1 MKKIFAILLSC
12 LAIALMMLFASCDI
26 QKEAAKTKTDTG
38 FKENIETQTFRK
50 GDTVHYEIPKVIYK
64 DTTIY
69 RTNRQGTTIK
79 TVYDQTG
86 NIASIDCFASA
97 IAEMRKENRE
107 FQQAIKDKESKKT
120 ENFDST
126 FIFYIMGGVVLI
138 VVFALFLMYLYV
150 KNNTGIVTQFLKH
163 TPSPSQEGN

>member
-1 MKKIFAILLSC
+1 MKNLNNIVFWIFVIIVS
-12 LAIALMMLFASCDI
+12 LFLNSCDI
-26 QKEAAKTKTDTG
+26 QKEAAKTKSDTG

-69 RTNRQGTTIK
+69 RTNRQGTTMK
-79 TVYDQTG
+79 TVYDQGG

-97 IAEMRKENRE
+97 IAEIRKENRE
-107 FQQAIKDKESKKT
+107 FQQSLKEKESKKT

-126 FIFYIMGGVVLI
+126 FILYIIGGI
-138 VVFALFLMYLYV
+138 VIIGIFALFLMFLYV
-150 KNNTGIVTQFLKH
+150 KKNTALLTTYFNK
-163 TPSPSQEGN
+163 

>member
-1 MKKIFAILLSC
+1 MKKIFALL
-12 LAIALMMLFASCDI
+12 LFLSFLFVSCDI
-26 QKEAAKTKTDTG
+26 QKQAAKTKSDTG
-38 FKENIETQTFRK
+38 FKETVESQTFRK

-97 IAEMRKENRE
+97 IAEIRKENRE
-107 FQQAIKDKESKKT
+107 FQQSLKEKEAKKT
-120 ENFDST
+120 ENFDSS
-126 FIFYIMGGVVLI
+126 FIIYIMIGVVVL
-138 VVFALFLMYLYV
+138 VAFALFLMFLYIK
-150 KNNTGIVTQFLKH
+150 KNTAVLTQFLNK
-163 TPSPSQEGN
+163 